1 MVVRFRNQNFGAK
14 MARELH
20 ELTVDEIKRMVVNY
34 DNAGRTTGG
43 KWSRADLILEME
55 RRKPA
60 AYPIVELGQTILSK
74 CAEAPSKRIT
84 YGDLWLA
91 FNEGPL
97 PAGRAWVKPLTD
109 SLSVL
114 GTWCFDR
121 GLPLINIL
129 VVNGTTGEVKE
140 NTIEKM
146 WEAARERGMDVSDD
160 LKEFADQQADASLAL
175 SSAKLSEFSQAA

>member
-20 ELTVDEIKRMVVNY
+20 DLKIEEIKQMVVNY
-34 DNAGRTTGG
+34 DKAGVSTGG
-43 KWSRADLILEME
+43 KWSRVDLVLELE

-60 AYPIVELGQTILSK
+60 VYPLVELAQTILSK
-74 CAEAPSKRIT
+74 CAESPSKRIT

-121 GLPLINIL
+121 NLPLINIL
-129 VVNGTTGEVKE
+129 VVNGGTGEVKE
-140 NTIEKM
+140 NTVEKM
-146 WEAARERGMDVSDD
+146 WEAAKERGQQVPDD

-175 SSAKLSEFSQAA
+175 SSSKLSEFSQAA